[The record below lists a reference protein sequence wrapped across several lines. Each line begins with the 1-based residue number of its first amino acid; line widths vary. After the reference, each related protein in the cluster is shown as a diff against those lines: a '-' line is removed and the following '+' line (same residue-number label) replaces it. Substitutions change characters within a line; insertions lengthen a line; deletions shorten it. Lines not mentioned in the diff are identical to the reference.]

1 MDTKSSV
8 VLVGTDFSD
17 PARAALDWAI
27 ELARPLG
34 SPILLAYVY
43 DLPLAGLPDA
53 SLMVDAATAS
63 RMSDEAQKSLDA
75 EVARV
80 RERGVSVEGHLR
92 QGDAREVLP
101 QMALSKNAWLVVVG
115 SHGRRGLARAL
126 MGSVAESVMRASTV
140 PVAVVRPP
148 RA

>member
-1 MDTKSSV
+1 MDPKSSV

-34 SPILLAYVY
+34 SRILLAYAY
-43 DLPLAGLPDA
+43 DLLLAGLPDA
-53 SLMVDAATAS
+53 TLMVDAATAA
-63 RMSDEAQKSLDA
+63 RMLDEAQKSLDA

-80 RERGVSVEGHLR
+80 RERGVPVEGQLR
-92 QGDAREVLP
+92 QGDARDVLP
-101 QMALSKNAWLVVVG
+101 EMAVSMNAWLVVVG
-115 SHGRRGLARAL
+115 SHGRRGIARAL

-140 PVAVVRPP
+140 PVAVIRPR

>member
-1 MDTKSSV
+1 MDPKSGV
-8 VLVGTDFSD
+8 VLVGTDFSE

-34 SPILLAYVY
+34 ARILLAYVY

-53 SLMVDAATAS
+53 TLMVDAATAA
-63 RMSDEAQKSLDA
+63 RMSDEAQKALDA

-80 RERGVSVEGHLR
+80 RERGVPVECRLQ
-92 QGDAREVLP
+92 QGDARELLP
-101 QMALSKNAWLVVVG
+101 SMAVSKNAWLVVVG

-140 PVAVVRPP
+140 PVAVFRPR

>member
-1 MDTKSSV
+1 MDPKSGV

-34 SPILLAYVY
+34 ARILLAYVY

-53 SLMVDAATAS
+53 SLMVDAATAA
-63 RMSDEAQKSLDA
+63 RMSDEAQKALDA

-80 RERGVSVEGHLR
+80 ESRGVPVEGHLQ
-92 QGDAREVLP
+92 QGDPRELLP
-101 QMALSKNAWLVVVG
+101 SMALSKNAWLVVVG

-126 MGSVAESVMRASTV
+126 MGSVAESVMRASSV
-140 PVAVVRPP
+140 PVAII
-148 RA
+148 RARQP